1 MKNVPQNLIDHLNQ
15 EKNFTACDLYEL
27 EQFTGAKYYYSGADY
42 PVNYDGKLY
51 SVGPIFSREKVK
63 LNDRVVVDSMT
74 VTLYAGQQ
82 DKLASMAIMKAA
94 HEGNL
99 DRAKLVLRRCFFS
112 SGAILGVIELFTGNI
127 EIKRAGGLK
136 LELTVKSKA
145 QGLSQEFPIRKY
157 FPQGTYSKGE
167 NGTVTSSTETDSCS
181 LICPY
186 VPLKEVLL

>member
-1 MKNVPQNLIDHLNQ
+1 MKNVPQNLIDHLNH
-15 EKNFTACDLYEL
+15 EKHFMACDLYEL
-27 EQFTGAKYYYSGADY
+27 ELFTGAKYYYSGADH
-42 PVNYDGKLY
+42 PVTYDGKLY
-51 SVGPIFSREKVK
+51 NVGPIFAREKVK

-74 VTLYAGQQ
+74 VSLYAGQQ
-82 DKLASMAIMKAA
+82 DKLVSVPIMKAA
-94 HEGNL
+94 HAGEL

-112 SGAILGVIELFTGNI
+112 GGVILGVIELFTGNV
-127 EIKRAGGLK
+127 EIKKAGGLK

-157 FPQGTYSKGE
+157 FPQGTYSTGS
-167 NGTVTSSTETDSCS
+167 NGTVTSSSDTDACS

>member
-27 EQFTGAKYYYSGADY
+27 ELFTGAKYYYSGADY

-51 SVGPIFSREKVK
+51 SLGPIFSREKVK

-82 DKLASMAIMKAA
+82 DRLASMAIMKAA

-99 DRAKLVLRRCFFS
+99 DRAKPCR
-112 SGAILGVIELFTGNI
+112 
-127 EIKRAGGLK
+127 
-136 LELTVKSKA
+136 
-145 QGLSQEFPIRKY
+145 
-157 FPQGTYSKGE
+157 
-167 NGTVTSSTETDSCS
+167 
-181 LICPY
+181 
-186 VPLKEVLL
+186 